1 MGGGSAADLAR
12 RAVSAVVG
20 FLITE
25 LLLLLTPEFRRGG
38 SSFLEP
44 LRQLVI
50 AADRNEFPKF

>member
-1 MGGGSAADLAR
+1 MGGGSAADLVGR
-12 RAVSAVVG
+12 PVSAVVG

-25 LLLLLTPEFRRGG
+25 LLLLLLTPEFRRG

>member
-25 LLLLLTPEFRRGG
+25 LLLLLLTPEFRRGKQFFG
-38 SSFLEP
+38 TSEAIGNC
-44 LRQLVI
+44 RGQ
-50 AADRNEFPKF
+50 K

>member
-1 MGGGSAADLAR
+1 MGGGSAADLALR

-25 LLLLLTPEFRRGG
+25 LLLLLTPEFRRG

>member
-1 MGGGSAADLAR
+1 MGGGSAADLVGR
-12 RAVSAVVG
+12 PVSAVVG

-25 LLLLLTPEFRRGG
+25 LLLLLTPEFRRG

>member
-25 LLLLLTPEFRRGG
+25 LLLLLTPEFRRGKQFFG
-38 SSFLEP
+38 TSEAIGNC
-44 LRQLVI
+44 RGQ
-50 AADRNEFPKF
+50 K